1 MTQNRQRALKKPDV
15 DWILLAMT
23 LFEATAFIML
33 AFLDGFD
40 PVPLILAVSVPLLL
54 IAQVLLLGRA
64 FPHMDKYILIVA
76 NFLCG
81 VGLIMLY
88 RLSPGMALKQ
98 LLFYGLGVMI
108 MVCMTFLVARF
119 RHWCALRLPMMG
131 ASVLMLAL
139 TLVIGKETYGAK
151 NWIDLGFF
159 SLQPSEFVKVALILC
174 LAMDLSERRTIAQLV
189 PVGVF
194 AVACVGLIVLQKDL
208 GAVLICFLVC
218 IVVYFT
224 ATSNWLLCLS
234 GLLAAAGG
242 SVVMYKL
249 FPHVQTRVAIWRDPW
264 ATPQDGGYQIVQS
277 LIAIA
282 SGGMTGLGL
291 GMGSANK
298 SVPVVESDFIF
309 SAVCEEF
316 GIIVGLTVI
325 ALYVL
330 LFIRGMLLAMR
341 ARSSFHALLAVG
353 TVTSLALQTFMILG
367 GVIKM
372 VPLTGVTLP
381 FISYGGS
388 SMLSCMLMLGILQG
402 VSIAVGEQDESQW
415 RLARRREVWQP

>member
-88 RLSPGMALKQ
+88 RLSPDKALKQ

-119 RHWCALRLPMMG
+119 RHWRALRLPMMG

-208 GAVLICFLVC
+208 GAVLICFIVC
-218 IVVYFT
+218 IVVYFI

-249 FPHVQTRVAIWRDPW
+249 FPHVQTRVAIWQDPW